1 MFIINL
7 SKKKKQKQ
15 KQRKNVRVVQI
26 ASLQP
31 GLHDKQVP
39 LCIKHVLS
47 AQCAGQGVS
56 QLLPYT
62 PDLKHP

>member
-1 MFIINL
+1 MTDCSHYFI
-7 SKKKKQKQ
+7 KKKKEST
-15 KQRKNVRVVQI
+15 NCI
-26 ASLQP
+26 SPA
-31 GLHDKQVP
+31 GLHDKHVP

>member
-1 MFIINL
+1 MTDCSHYFI
-7 SKKKKQKQ
+7 KKKKK
-15 KQRKNVRVVQI
+15 VQI

-31 GLHDKQVP
+31 GLHDKHVP

>member
-1 MFIINL
+1 MTDCSHYFI
-7 SKKKKQKQ
+7 KKKKK
-15 KQRKNVRVVQI
+15 VQI

-31 GLHDKQVP
+31 GLHDKHVP

-47 AQCAGQGVS
+47 AQGVS